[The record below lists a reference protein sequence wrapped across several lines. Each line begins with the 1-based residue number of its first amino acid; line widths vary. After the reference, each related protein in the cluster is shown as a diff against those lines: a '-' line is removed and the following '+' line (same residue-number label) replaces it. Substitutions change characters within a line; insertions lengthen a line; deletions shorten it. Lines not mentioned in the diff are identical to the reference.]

1 MTLDTGSKRSD
12 RTMEPLE
19 RLANWV
25 IPRGEQEVS
34 VRDCMLYALTVGL
47 GSRPSD
53 SGHLKFTSEFQTEI
67 VPSMV
72 LSLAAPGFWFK
83 DPKLGLDWAK
93 LLNVAQS
100 IEIACLPVLPAKLW
114 SLSRVVEIVD
124 KGRDKG
130 AIVVWERSLWTG
142 SDREPC
148 AVVTSTV
155 LLRGDG
161 SQRRTIKSDAVNH
174 VYGVAPAR
182 APDRVVEIVT
192 APNSGLL
199 YRLNGTLNPLH
210 ADPAVA
216 IAAGFPRP
224 IMPGTASIGFICAVI
239 LENACGFDP
248 NRLRAL
254 GARLTAPI
262 FPGDR
267 LRCELWLDGEHVS
280 FRVFAT
286 ERKAV
291 VLEDG
296 RARIAPRGNFQD
308 TEQAGPVS

>member
-1 MTLDTGSKRSD
+1 
-12 RTMEPLE
+12 MEPLE
-19 RLANWV
+19 CLANWE
-25 IPRGEQEVS
+25 IPRAEQEVS
-34 VRDCMLYALTVGL
+34 LRDCMLYALTVGL

-53 SGHLKFTSEFQTEI
+53 PGHLKFTSEFQTEI

-100 IEIACLPVLPAKLW
+100 IEIGRLPVLPAKLR
-114 SLSRVVEIVD
+114 SSSRVVEIID

-130 AIVVWERSLWTG
+130 AIVAWERILWTG
-142 SDREPC
+142 SEREPC
-148 AVVTSTV
+148 AIVTSTV

-161 SQRRTIKSDAVNH
+161 SQKRTIRSGAVNH
-174 VYGVAPAR
+174 VYGAAPAR
-182 APDRVVEIVT
+182 APDRVVEITT

-224 IMPGTASIGFICAVI
+224 IMPGTASIGFICAVV
-239 LENACGFDP
+239 LECACGFDP
-248 NRLRAL
+248 NLLRSL

-262 FPGDR
+262 YPGDR
-267 LRCELWLDGEHVS
+267 LRCELWLEGEQVS
-280 FRVFAT
+280 FKVIAA
-286 ERKAV
+286 ERDVV

-296 RARIAPRGNFQD
+296 RARIAPRVD
-308 TEQAGPVS
+308 LQATG

>member
-1 MTLDTGSKRSD
+1 
-12 RTMEPLE
+12 MEPLR
-19 RLANWV
+19 RLANWE
-25 IPRGEQEVS
+25 IPGAEQEVS

-53 SGHLKFTSEFQTEI
+53 ASHLKFTSEFQTEI

-100 IEIACLPVLPAKLW
+100 IEIGRLPTLPAKLR
-114 SLSRVVEIVD
+114 SSSRVVEIID
-124 KGRDKG
+124 KGPDKG
-130 AIVVWERSLWTG
+130 AIVAWERTLWT
-142 SDREPC
+142 SSEREPC
-148 AVVTSTV
+148 AIVTSTV

-161 SQRRTIKSDAVNH
+161 LQKETIKSGAVNH
-174 VYGVAPAR
+174 VYGPAPTR
-182 APDRVVEIVT
+182 APDRIVEIAT
-192 APNSGLL
+192 APNSGLI

-224 IMPGTASIGFICAVI
+224 IMPGTASIGFICAVV
-239 LENACGFDP
+239 LEHACDFNP
-248 NRLRAL
+248 NLLRSL

-262 FPGDR
+262 YPGDR
-267 LRCELWLDGEHVS
+267 LRCELWLEGEQVA
-280 FRVFAT
+280 FRVIAA
-286 ERKAV
+286 ERNVV

-296 RARIAPRGNFQD
+296 RARIAPRVD
-308 TEQAGPVS
+308 LHAAG